1 MATEQKVILE
11 GALNHSFLDEIK
23 GLPGGDQVKNCIQCG
38 TCSGTCPSSHVMDYS
53 PRRIF
58 SMIRAGMREEV
69 LSSNTIW
76 KCASCY
82 SCLVLCPKEI
92 KIADIFYSLKRLAI
106 KEGKQG
112 KNKAAVLSSSFASM
126 VDKYGRNSETRL
138 LVKYFLRADLFG
150 WVAQLP
156 VGWKLLSRGRLPLT
170 AKRIKGVKEIRAIT
184 EKVREIQS
192 REEAEQ

>member
-1 MATEQKVILE
+1 MKVRLE
-11 GALNHSFLDEIK
+11 GDMDHSFLTEIFS
-23 GLPGGDQVKNCIQCG
+23 LPGGEQIKKCIQCG
-38 TCSGTCPSSHVMDYS
+38 TCSGTCPSSHVMEHS
-53 PRRIF
+53 PRKIF
-58 SMIRAGMREEV
+58 SMIRAGMRNEV
-69 LSSNTIW
+69 LQSNTIW

-106 KEGKQG
+106 DSGLEG

-138 LVKYFLRADLFG
+138 LINYFLRADLFG

-170 AKRIKGVKEIRAIT
+170 AKKIKGIKEIKTIIK
-184 EKVREIQS
+184 KVQEIQ
-192 REEAEQ
+192 EKG